1 MSFSL
6 SHLINYL
13 QHITRVKMAQDPP
26 LYLFLLFKEMFI
38 RVSMLY
44 DAVFLLYCKV
54 IRLYVYM
61 YLLFFFGFP
70 SHLIHHR
77 ALSQAPC
84 AKQ

>member
-61 YLLFFFGFP
+61 YLLFFLDFLP
-70 SHLIHHR
+70 I
-77 ALSQAPC
+77 
-84 AKQ
+84 